1 MPRSPQKVEA
11 AIEVAV
17 MTTRDTEV
25 GRIEAVYA
33 KREIARK
40 TRFRPGRDVML
51 ADRDRQ
57 LAEAIRNHLAV
68 PLDAAE
74 ILDVGCGEG
83 GMLAW
88 LQEAGARAEHL
99 HGIDLLPTRIERAR
113 ERHPHFDFLAANA
126 EEIPFGS
133 GRFDLLIVMTVFSSI
148 LSQRMAENVAAEMT
162 RVLRPG
168 GLILWYDMR
177 YPNPWNPNIR
187 AMTRL
192 RVASL
197 FPTFE
202 PALHS
207 ATLIPQIVSLLGGVS
222 ATGLSAL
229 YPWLTIVPP
238 LRSHYLGI
246 LRSPEARVGH

>member
-1 MPRSPQKVEA
+1 MATRD
-11 AIEVAV
+11 IEV
-17 MTTRDTEV
+17 D
-25 GRIEAVYA
+25 RIHAVYA
-33 KREIARK
+33 QREIARSK
-40 TRFRPGRDVML
+40 RVRPGRDTML

-57 LAEAIRNHLAV
+57 LGQALRRSLAV

-88 LQEAGARAEHL
+88 LQEAGARSEHL
-99 HGIDLLPTRIERAR
+99 NGIDLLPTRIERAR
-113 ERHPHFDFLAANA
+113 EGYPDFNFRVANA
-126 EEIPFGS
+126 EEIPFAS

-197 FPTFE
+197 FPTFT
-202 PALHS
+202 PVLHS
-207 ATLIPQIVSLLGGVS
+207 ATLIPQIVRVLGRVS
-222 ATGLSAL
+222 ETGLSAL
-229 YPWLTIVPP
+229 YPWLTKLPP

-246 LRSPEARVGH
+246 LRAPDARVGC